1 MPATMYPE
9 DTMNQKGVCSHE
21 AYILMGETK
30 TVEKKKEQRTNQNI
44 IDCDNGYKVKE
55 YYSRD

>member
-1 MPATMYPE
+1 MNDLLWVIQSVNNYLLSIYYMPATMYPE

-30 TVEKKKEQRTNQNI
+30 TVEKKKE
-44 IDCDNGYKVKE
+44 
-55 YYSRD
+55 